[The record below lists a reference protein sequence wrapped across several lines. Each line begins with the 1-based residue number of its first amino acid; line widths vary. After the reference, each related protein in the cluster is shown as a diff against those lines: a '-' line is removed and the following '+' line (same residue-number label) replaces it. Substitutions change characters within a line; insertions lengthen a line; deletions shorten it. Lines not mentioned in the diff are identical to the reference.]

1 MPDWFWQKLPGGT
14 ISGSHIWPHCGF
26 SIKPPMRQTTLQ
38 ILTLL
43 YLFNLIPITGLFGL
57 ISVNLVIWRGLLL
70 LIGVKLWKQMKMNCP
85 Q

>member
-14 ISGSHIWPHCGF
+14 ISGSHIWPLCGS

-43 YLFNLIPITGLFGL
+43 YLFNLIPKTGVFGL
-57 ISVNLVIWRGLLL
+57 ISVNLVIWRGLLR
-70 LIGVKLWKQMKMNCP
+70 LIGVI
-85 Q
+85 